1 MVAKVANKHT
11 KYFSQKLQKS
21 LETGKSVYRL
31 LDNNEQIPV
40 GGFNMS
46 LVRYNN
52 PWNVLNT
59 LQRELYDPTFGRD
72 SSDSSASTANWAPSV
87 DISENDKE
95 FTLLADIPG
104 VDPED
109 IDISME
115 KGVLTIKGE
124 RSSENIDEGEN
135 YRRVE
140 RQSGQFYRRFTL
152 PDSADADKIE
162 AKSEHGVLTITIPKQ
177 EVAVSRRIEVKH

>member
-1 MVAKVANKHT
+1 
-11 KYFSQKLQKS
+11 
-21 LETGKSVYRL
+21 
-31 LDNNEQIPV
+31 
-40 GGFNMS
+40 MS

-52 PWNVLNT
+52 PWNLLNN
-59 LQRELYDPTFGRD
+59 LQRELYDPAFNSTYD
-72 SSDSSASTANWAPSV
+72 DDASVATANWTPSV

-104 VDPED
+104 VNPDN

-124 RSSENIDEGEN
+124 RNSESVEESEN

-162 AKSEHGVLTITIPKQ
+162 AKSEHGVLRITIPKQ
-177 EVAVSRRIEVKH
+177 EVSVSRRIEVKH

>member
-1 MVAKVANKHT
+1 
-11 KYFSQKLQKS
+11 
-21 LETGKSVYRL
+21 
-31 LDNNEQIPV
+31 
-40 GGFNMS
+40 MS

-52 PWNVLNT
+52 PWNLLNS
-59 LQRELYDPTFGRD
+59 LQRELYNPTFSNTD
-72 SSDSSASTANWAPSV
+72 NDDASVATANWAPSV
-87 DISENDKE
+87 DISENEKE

-104 VDPED
+104 VNPDN

-124 RSSENIDEGEN
+124 RSSETVDEGEN

-152 PDSADADKIE
+152 PDSADADKIK
-162 AKSEHGVLTITIPKQ
+162 AKSEHGVLRITIPKQ
-177 EVAVSRRIEVKH
+177 EVSVSRRIEVKH

>member
-1 MVAKVANKHT
+1 
-11 KYFSQKLQKS
+11 
-21 LETGKSVYRL
+21 
-31 LDNNEQIPV
+31 
-40 GGFNMS
+40 MS

-52 PWNVLNT
+52 PWNLLNT
-59 LQRELYDPTFGRD
+59 LQRELYDPAFSTGND
-72 SSDSSASTANWAPSV
+72 DASVATANWAPSV
-87 DISENDKE
+87 DISENEEE

-104 VDPED
+104 VDPKD
-109 IDISME
+109 IEISME

-152 PDSADADKIE
+152 PDSADAEKIE
-162 AKSEHGVLTITIPKQ
+162 AKSEHGVLKITIPKQ
-177 EVAVSRRIEVKH
+177 EVAVSRKIEVKH

>member
-1 MVAKVANKHT
+1 M
-11 KYFSQKLQKS
+11 
-21 LETGKSVYRL
+21 
-31 LDNNEQIPV
+31 
-40 GGFNMS
+40 
-46 LVRYNN
+46 VRYNN
-52 PWNVLNT
+52 PWNLLNS
-59 LQRELYDPTFGRD
+59 LQRELYSPEHRHLDGD
-72 SSDSSASTANWAPSV
+72 DASVATANWAPSV
-87 DISENDKE
+87 DISENDKA

-104 VDPED
+104 VEPKD
-109 IDISME
+109 IEISME

-124 RSSENIDEGEN
+124 RHSENIEENEN

-162 AKSEHGVLTITIPKQ
+162 AKSEHGVLTVTIPKQ

>member
-1 MVAKVANKHT
+1 
-11 KYFSQKLQKS
+11 
-21 LETGKSVYRL
+21 
-31 LDNNEQIPV
+31 
-40 GGFNMS
+40 MS
-46 LVRYNN
+46 LIRYNN
-52 PWNVLNT
+52 PWGLLNT
-59 LQRELYDPTFGRD
+59 LQRDLYSNPEYNHLNDD
-72 SSDSSASTANWAPSV
+72 EASIATANWAPSV
-87 DISENDKE
+87 DISEDDSA

-104 VDPED
+104 VDPKD

-124 RSSENIDEGEN
+124 RSSENVEEGEN
-135 YRRVE
+135 FRRVE

-162 AKSEHGVLTITIPKQ
+162 ATSKHGVLTVTIPKQ

>member
-1 MVAKVANKHT
+1 MNLR
-11 KYFSQKLQKS
+11 Q
-21 LETGKSVYRL
+21 
-31 LDNNEQIPV
+31 
-40 GGFNMS
+40 
-46 LVRYNN
+46 YNN
-52 PWNVLNT
+52 PWNLLNH
-59 LQRELYDPTFGRD
+59 LQRELQNPEYNRLTDD
-72 SSDSSASTANWAPSV
+72 DASVATASWAPSV
-87 DISENDKE
+87 DISENE
-95 FTLLADIPG
+95 TGFTLRADVPG
-104 VDPED
+104 VDPEA

-124 RSSENIDEGEN
+124 RNSESTQEAEN

>member
-1 MVAKVANKHT
+1 
-11 KYFSQKLQKS
+11 
-21 LETGKSVYRL
+21 
-31 LDNNEQIPV
+31 
-40 GGFNMS
+40 MS

-52 PWNVLNT
+52 PWNLLNT
-59 LQRELYDPTFGRD
+59 LQRELYNPAFDND
-72 SSDSSASTANWAPSV
+72 NDDASVATANWAPSV
-87 DISENDKE
+87 DISENDKA

-104 VDPED
+104 VDPKD
-109 IDISME
+109 IEISME

-124 RSSENIDEGEN
+124 RSSEKVEEDEN

-162 AKSEHGVLTITIPKQ
+162 AKSEHGVLKIIIPKQ
-177 EVAVSRRIEVKH
+177 EVAVSRKIEVKH

>member
-1 MVAKVANKHT
+1 MNLR
-11 KYFSQKLQKS
+11 Q
-21 LETGKSVYRL
+21 
-31 LDNNEQIPV
+31 
-40 GGFNMS
+40 
-46 LVRYNN
+46 YNN
-52 PWNVLNT
+52 PWNLLNH
-59 LQRELYDPTFGRD
+59 LQRELQNPEYNRLTDD
-72 SSDSSASTANWAPSV
+72 DASVATASWAPSV
-87 DISENDKE
+87 DISENE
-95 FTLLADIPG
+95 TGFTLRADVPG
-104 VDPED
+104 VDPEA

-124 RSSENIDEGEN
+124 RNSESTQEAEN

-152 PDSADADKIE
+152 PDSTDADKVE

>member
-1 MVAKVANKHT
+1 MNLR
-11 KYFSQKLQKS
+11 Q
-21 LETGKSVYRL
+21 
-31 LDNNEQIPV
+31 
-40 GGFNMS
+40 
-46 LVRYNN
+46 YNN
-52 PWNVLNT
+52 PWNLLNN
-59 LQRELYDPTFGRD
+59 LQRELHNPEYSRLTEDD
-72 SSDSSASTANWAPSV
+72 ASVATANWAPSV
-87 DISENDKE
+87 DISENE
-95 FTLLADIPG
+95 TGFTLRADVPG
-104 VDPED
+104 VDPKD
-109 IDISME
+109 IEISME

-124 RSSENIDEGEN
+124 RNSESAQDTES

>member
-1 MVAKVANKHT
+1 
-11 KYFSQKLQKS
+11 
-21 LETGKSVYRL
+21 
-31 LDNNEQIPV
+31 
-40 GGFNMS
+40 MS
-46 LVRYNN
+46 LVRYDN
-52 PWNVLNT
+52 PWNLLNS
-59 LQRELYDPTFGRD
+59 LQRELYDPAFSRSDND
-72 SSDSSASTANWAPSV
+72 SSVSTANWAPSV
-87 DISENDKE
+87 DISEDEKA

-104 VDPED
+104 VDPKD

-124 RSSENIDEGEN
+124 RKSEHVDETQN

-162 AKSEHGVLTITIPKQ
+162 ARSEHGVLTITIPKQ
-177 EVAVSRRIEVKH
+177 EVAISRRIEVKH

>member
-1 MVAKVANKHT
+1 
-11 KYFSQKLQKS
+11 
-21 LETGKSVYRL
+21 
-31 LDNNEQIPV
+31 
-40 GGFNMS
+40 MS

-52 PWNVLNT
+52 PWNLLNN
-59 LQRELYDPTFGRD
+59 LQRELYDPALNNNY
-72 SSDSSASTANWAPSV
+72 SDDASVATANWTPSV
-87 DISENDKE
+87 DISENDKA

-104 VDPED
+104 VNPDN

-124 RSSENIDEGEN
+124 RNSESVEEDEN

-140 RQSGQFYRRFTL
+140 RQNGQFYRRFTL

-162 AKSEHGVLTITIPKQ
+162 AKSTHGVLRITIPKQ

>member
-1 MVAKVANKHT
+1 
-11 KYFSQKLQKS
+11 
-21 LETGKSVYRL
+21 
-31 LDNNEQIPV
+31 
-40 GGFNMS
+40 MS

-52 PWNVLNT
+52 PWNLLNT
-59 LQRELYDPTFGRD
+59 LQRELYNPAFDND
-72 SSDSSASTANWAPSV
+72 NDDASVATANWAPSV
-87 DISENDKE
+87 DISENNKA

-104 VDPED
+104 VDPKD
-109 IDISME
+109 IEISME

-124 RSSENIDEGEN
+124 RSSEKVEEDEN

-162 AKSEHGVLTITIPKQ
+162 AKSEHGVLKIIIPKQ
-177 EVAVSRRIEVKH
+177 EVAVSRKIEVKH